1 MDDFV
6 LRSNAVAVYSF
17 LSQIVNT
24 AGSIQELKSKK
35 ILDCGAGGPRPPLA
49 IFHRF
54 GFETHGIDLSDE
66 QIKKAHDFC
75 RQKGIDLNIIR
86 GDVRKIPYDDRA
98 FDFVYE
104 QFAICHLTKKDT
116 VTAIKEMR
124 RVLKPGGLCL
134 LGLISTATWPVT
146 GAEKE
151 PGEYWT
157 EEDEFGLVVHSFF
170 DDDEAD
176 QYIKGFD
183 IIKKEK
189 VSQWAYESLA
199 KMTLAGWMEI
209 YDKSPRKISKEDWQ
223 GLYDDRFSR
232 ARYVHIYYFLRKPH

>member
-6 LRSNAVAVYSF
+6 LRVNAIPVYAF

-24 AGSIQELKSKK
+24 AGSIEELKNKK

-54 GFETHGIDLSDE
+54 GFETHGIDLSNE
-66 QIKKAHDFC
+66 QIKKADDFC
-75 RQKGIDLNIIR
+75 RKEGINLNIIR
-86 GDVRKIPYDDRA
+86 GDVRSIPYDDMA

-116 VTAIKEMR
+116 ATAIKEMH

-134 LGLISTATWPVT
+134 LGLISAETWPVT
-146 GAEKE
+146 GEEKE
-151 PGEYWT
+151 PGEFWT

-170 DDDEAD
+170 DDHEAD
-176 QYIKGFD
+176 RYIKGFD

-189 VSQWAYESLA
+189 VIQWAWESLT
-199 KMTLAGWMEI
+199 KMTLTGWMEL
-209 YDKSPRKISKEDWQ
+209 YDKAPRKIGRDDW
-223 GLYDDRFSR
+223 GKLYDERFSR
-232 ARYVHIYYFLRKPH
+232 ARYVHIYYLLKKPH